1 MSKGNMLLGQA
12 RGKVGSLVFSRAN
25 GAQIVRS
32 RAEVVKNPQTRAQTI
47 QRIIMTTVAQAYSL
61 MSPICDHSFEGISK
75 GQKSMSE
82 FMKRNLEMLRSQ
94 LSSASSFDAKPPVF
108 SPIGSG
114 VAVPNSYIISKGTLP
129 KPNVKLV
136 DTAFHF
142 GAPQNTYASV
152 IEWLGVQRGDQ
163 LTLCWIYESSSGDV
177 GFNYARIILDPVN
190 ADGSKAEL
198 SVPFLTTVGDDMAIN
213 LPNPRNLTDSI
224 YSYYFNA
231 EGATDEKFT
240 IMPVQEPM
248 AANAVI
254 LSRKRD
260 DGVWLRSSASLKTH
274 QGFAENFDTMN
285 SALAKFYAGGID
297 IESSVY
303 LNNAT
308 GV

>member
-1 MSKGNMLLGQA
+1 MLLGQA

-129 KPNVKLV
+129 KPTVNLS
-136 DTAFHF
+136 DTVFSF
-142 GAPQNTYASV
+142 GINTNTYAAV
-152 IEWLGVQRGDQ
+152 IDSLGVQRGDQ
-163 LTLCWIYESSSGDV
+163 LTLCWIYESTSGDV

-190 ADGSKAEL
+190 ADGSKADL
-198 SVPFLTTVGDDMAIN
+198 SVPFLTTVDAVMAIN

-224 YSYYFNA
+224 DTFYFNP
-231 EGATDEKFT
+231 EGAVGEHFT
-240 IMPVQEPM
+240 ISPVQSPM
-248 AANAVI
+248 SASAVI

-260 DGVWLRSSASLKTH
+260 DGVWLRSSASLKVH
-274 QGFAENFDTMN
+274 QGFTENFDTMN
-285 SALAKFYAGGID
+285 SALAKFYAGGLD
-297 IESSVY
+297 IESAVY